1 MSISSL
7 GHYDLRL
14 RDLNGLRLSLGGES
28 DVSRCKDAAYNRSP
42 IIFKCS
48 TITRTWF
55 PVLSIDPTIPS
66 QLSWR
71 HASATLPIF
80 THWSGD
86 FLSLILRRSKEHFDM
101 KRPYRLTRQRSAHL
115 RNNEKLKLA
124 LLDKDMA
131 KEPVDTNNLNA
142 TIFTYTLIYSKT

>member
-1 MSISSL
+1 MTCAYGISMAYACLLVAKVMLVGVRTLHTIVLQSFSSA
-7 GHYDLRL
+7 RL
-14 RDLNGLRLSLGGES
+14 LLEHG
-28 DVSRCKDAAYNRSP
+28 
-42 IIFKCS
+42 
-48 TITRTWF
+48 F
-55 PVLSIDPTIPS
+55 PFFLSIRLFPLNYPGVMLPPPFPYSPTGPAIS
-66 QLSWR
+66 CL
-71 HASATLPIF
+71 
-80 THWSGD
+80 
-86 FLSLILRRSKEHFDM
+86 LILRRSKEHFDM